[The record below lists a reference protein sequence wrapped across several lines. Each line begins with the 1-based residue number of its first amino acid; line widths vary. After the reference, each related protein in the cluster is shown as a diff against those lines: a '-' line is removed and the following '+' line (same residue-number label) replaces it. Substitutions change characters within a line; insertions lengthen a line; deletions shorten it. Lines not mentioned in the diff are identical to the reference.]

1 MQSNGQK
8 SIIYQSRKDFPFN
21 EMRRRLLNCNVLNP
35 SCYPVNSYQCCQ
47 LQIQCF
53 KSQQSFDIYN
63 ETLRVLN
70 SSNQANFFEKKA
82 IHFVS
87 LSLRV
92 GNTADSCHHPPLF
105 SKECIF
111 QKNYFFPGTLISEPR
126 QHYYQ
131 ES

>member
-47 LQIQCF
+47 LRIKYISDQ
-53 KSQQSFDIYN
+53 
-63 ETLRVLN
+63 TLLITFNMTTYVKVHITTNL
-70 SSNQANFFEKKA
+70 ANFCLFIK
-82 IHFVS
+82 
-87 LSLRV
+87 LRV
-92 GNTADSCHHPPLF
+92 GNTVDSYNHPPLF